1 MKQPTDIDRIVAS
14 DLSDQDAVSAI
25 VATGQAGRSAAL
37 RYVLIGRG
45 RFTGTPVGNEEVP
58 KSVQHWLAPPGRR
71 STGQE
76 IFDAKTEAEQNEMV
90 GPGAAQMIRD
100 GVPANH
106 IYIVADPE
114 AFGNMSLGK
123 EDASATDRKVTIF
136 FSR

>member
-1 MKQPTDIDRIVAS
+1 VKQPTDIDRIVAS

-100 GVPANH
+100 GD
-106 IYIVADPE
+106 ITIADLFQRNSIS
-114 AFGNMSLGK
+114 FGDDFIAQKPLK
-123 EDASATDRKVTIF
+123 DLTA
-136 FSR
+136 